1 MDSYRPGEGPAL
13 FVANGTVRSRTPAA
27 PYRGPRA
34 VQYIPGVARTTKK
47 RRRKHRGTQ
56 GGSIDRRGR
65 ARPRTRE
72 EARARARSGRK
83 QTGKRG
89 ETPPTWASAI
99 GRAAFGAAIFFVL
112 LILLFKFPVGR
123 SALLSFLMLLL
134 YIPLGHA
141 IDGFIYRRKL
151 RATQREHEQRKAGQ

>member
-1 MDSYRPGEGPAL
+1 
-13 FVANGTVRSRTPAA
+13 VRSNTFL
-27 PYRGPRA
+27 
-34 VQYIPGVARTTKK
+34 GVARTTKR

-56 GGSIDRRGR
+56 GGGIDRRGR

-89 ETPPTWASAI
+89 DTPPTWTSAI
-99 GRAAFGAAIFFVL
+99 GRAAFGAAIFFIL
-112 LILLFKFPVGR
+112 LILLFQRPVGV
-123 SALLSFLMLLL
+123 SALLSVLMLLL

-141 IDGFIYRRKL
+141 IDGFMYRRKL
-151 RATQREHEQRKAGQ
+151 RARQREHEERKAGQ